1 MPIQLPQASIFSYTF
16 AGCCNKSVAKQL
28 HKKQIFFFKKK
39 HKELANNNNNNNN
52 NNNKNNTEKRA
63 ISAVKKA
70 CLELC

>member
-52 NNNKNNTEKRA
+52 EKRA

>member
-1 MPIQLPQASIFSYTF
+1 MIGFLHMPIQLPQASIFSYTF

-39 HKELANNNNNNNN
+39 HKELANNNNNNN
-52 NNNKNNTEKRA
+52 EKRA